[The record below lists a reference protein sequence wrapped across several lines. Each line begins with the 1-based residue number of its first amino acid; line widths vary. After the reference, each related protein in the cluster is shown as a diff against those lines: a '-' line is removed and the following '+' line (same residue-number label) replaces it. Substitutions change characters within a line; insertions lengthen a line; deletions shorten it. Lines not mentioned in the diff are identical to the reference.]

1 MKVIF
6 KFTLGL
12 LLIISPSVFAE
23 KKKAPVPTVKN
34 AWGNLYGF
42 HQSRAHYRS
51 GKTYLT
57 WVGPDNHPYV
67 SDYDHRKDMESSA
80 RGHKRSH
87 RMTTTAIRLFNR
99 QRRVLACVLWRP
111 QQAYAVQ

>member
-67 SDYDHRKDMESSA
+67 SDYDHKRNLWNHQ
-80 RGHKRSH
+80 RGGHE
-87 RMTTTAIRLFNR
+87 
-99 QRRVLACVLWRP
+99 P
-111 QQAYAVQ
+111 